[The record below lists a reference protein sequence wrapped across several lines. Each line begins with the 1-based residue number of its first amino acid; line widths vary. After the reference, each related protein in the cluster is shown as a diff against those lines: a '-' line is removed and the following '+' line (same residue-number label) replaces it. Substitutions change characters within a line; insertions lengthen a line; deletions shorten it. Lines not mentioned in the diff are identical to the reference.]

1 MRIAIGEFKHEVNTF
16 SPVPT
21 TLDVFRADRILEGPE
36 MLRVLAHTNTE
47 IWGFVEQMAAYPGQ
61 VVPLV
66 AANALSGGPLTAET
80 YTYLRDRLLDH
91 LRQAGPVDGL
101 FLALHGA
108 TVADVEGGDDVTGL
122 LLREVR
128 KLTGPALPIIA
139 TLDLHANVTRQM
151 IDQATALIGYQTWP
165 HIDLADRGREAA
177 NLLWATLAG
186 IVRPAMAL
194 AKLPMIL
201 QVENG
206 QTTSGPMAELLGRV
220 RSWERE
226 GCCLCGSVFLVQ
238 PWMDL
243 PEMGCAVT
251 IVTNDDKTHAQILAD
266 RLAADM
272 WQRRHDFGVELTSV
286 DAAIDQALQASGKP
300 VVLADSADSTGSG
313 APGDSTAI
321 LARLLDRHVTCRVL
335 LPIVDKEAVQVA
347 FEAGQGATV
356 RLGLGGKIDSLYSR
370 PVTVEGEVVRVGEAT
385 FRFKGPV
392 FTGQELAMGPVAVL
406 RVRNIFILV
415 SQRPN
420 WTVDPEMYRSVGL
433 EPTEAQIVVVKSPN
447 QFRAG
452 YGPIAHQ
459 ILVVDAP
466 GRASANL
473 RSLPFRRLPRPFY
486 PFDQDWPGAPF
497 EVLNPGMRRTQSR
510 I

>member
-1 MRIAIGEFKHEVNTF
+1 MRIAVAEFKHEVNTF

-21 TLDVFRADRILEGPE
+21 TLDVFQADHILEGPDI
-36 MLRVLAHTNTE
+36 LHVLAHTNTE
-47 IWGFVEQMAAYPGQ
+47 IWGFVEQMAARSCQ

-80 YTYLRDRLLDH
+80 YIYLRDRLLH
-91 LRQAGPVDGL
+91 YLRQAWPLDGL

-108 TVADVEGGDDVTGL
+108 AVADMAGGDDVTGL
-122 LLREVR
+122 LLGEIREV
-128 KLTGPALPIIA
+128 TGPTLPIIA
-139 TLDLHANVTRQM
+139 TLDLHANVTRLM
-151 IDQATALIGYQTWP
+151 VDQTVALIGYQTWP
-165 HIDLADRGREAA
+165 HIDLAERGREAA
-177 NLLWATLAG
+177 NLLWATLSG
-186 IVRPAMAL
+186 TVRPATAM

-201 QVENG
+201 PVENG

-226 GCCLCGSVFLVQ
+226 GCCLCGSVYLVQ
-238 PWMDL
+238 PWLDL
-243 PEMGCAVT
+243 PDVGCAVT
-251 IVTNDDKTHAQILAD
+251 IVTNDDRARAQCLAD
-266 RLAADM
+266 QLAREM
-272 WQRRHDFGVELTSV
+272 WQRRYDFDVDLIPV
-286 DAAIDQALQASGKP
+286 DAAIDQALQATGKP

-321 LARLLDRHVTCRVL
+321 LARLLDRQVTCRVL
-335 LPIVDKEAVQVA
+335 LPIVDKEAVQAA
-347 FEAGQGATV
+347 FGAGSGAII
-356 RLGLGGKIDSLYSR
+356 RLSLGGKIDPVYSK
-370 PVTVEGEVVRVGEAT
+370 PVAVTGEVVWLGEAS

-392 FTGQELAMGPVAVL
+392 FTGQEQAMGPVAVL

-415 SQRPN
+415 SQRPT

-447 QFRAG
+447 QFRAS
-452 YGPIAHQ
+452 YGPLAHQ

-473 RSLPFRRLPRPFY
+473 QSLPFQRLPRPFY
-486 PFDQDWPGAPF
+486 PFDQDWP
-497 EVLNPGMRRTQSR
+497 
-510 I
+510 